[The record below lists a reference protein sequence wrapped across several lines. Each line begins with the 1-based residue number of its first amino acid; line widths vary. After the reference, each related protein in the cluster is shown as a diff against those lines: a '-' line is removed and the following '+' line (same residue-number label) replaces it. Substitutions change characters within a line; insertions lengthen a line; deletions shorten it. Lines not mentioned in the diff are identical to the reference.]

1 MLEKVMRIA
10 ETYSPP
16 EPCNSAIDKATELLG
31 IAGLVCM
38 GVQIGVCAMMGV
50 VAVSFE
56 GSGMQTY
63 LGIALKTSPTWFK
76 AIVLTSY
83 MVAPFG
89 VLKLMGPALTAISA
103 RLTAR

>member
-1 MLEKVMRIA
+1 MLEKVMNIA
-10 ETYSPP
+10 EIHSPP
-16 EPCNSAIDKATELLG
+16 EPWNSAIDKGADLLG

-38 GVQIGVCAMMGV
+38 GVQIGMFAMMGV

-56 GSGMQTY
+56 GSAMQTY
-63 LGIALKTSPTWFK
+63 LGTALKTSPTWFK

-89 VLKLMGPALTAISA
+89 ALKLMAPALRAISG
-103 RLTAR
+103 RLTTR